1 MFGSMASFGN
11 RHDTAAGSL
20 LGSDELRWIL
30 ELQGVVMADV
40 RRFESVV
47 LKPLLVLWIQRFCSR
62 TPRSLWHKARRSF
75 LPIVNKIS
83 WMMRG
88 RAGVAQMRCGL
99 FRCGLY
105 LSLVASV
112 RTSHAMLLIVN
123 SWSACLL
130 QGDASCLE
138 SKNDWRC
145 ISGLFRKTS
154 RKRRGDL
161 GLDLVG
167 SCGARCAVDARINHH
182 SMQLF
187 AFSSHP
193 MQSGE

>member
-105 LSLVASV
+105 LSLVAS
-112 RTSHAMLLIVN
+112 
-123 SWSACLL
+123 
-130 QGDASCLE
+130 GDASCLE

>member
-1 MFGSMASFGN
+1 MASFGN

-88 RAGVAQMRCGL
+88 RAGVAQMLCVEELRWFCESMADPSL
-99 FRCGLY
+99 EIPLDAFPCSLLY
-105 LSLVASV
+105 KHQSAGGARIKRNGCPPVDIIPSLRNLVSLVLWYTV
-112 RTSHAMLLIVN
+112 
-123 SWSACLL
+123 ACDLRNPGHTLVLL
-130 QGDASCLE
+130 QILTNMWKCSVKICRPC
-138 SKNDWRC
+138 K
-145 ISGLFRKTS
+145 
-154 RKRRGDL
+154 
-161 GLDLVG
+161 LDKQFV
-167 SCGARCAVDARINHH
+167 
-182 SMQLF
+182 
-187 AFSSHP
+187 
-193 MQSGE
+193 